1 MNTEISRYLVD
12 ANGDSFSSDTDLQ
25 RLSNNAKVKNTNSGV
40 SYKKVQG
47 TTPGVLVFDKVPFQE
62 GHPDAVL
69 YNSEQSLTSAQ
80 KRQARV
86 NIAAS
91 GPDAVLYSQQT
102 LTSSQKEQA
111 RNNIGALATSDLPV
125 GSKTKKGILQ
135 VGSGINV
142 SSGVISVDNDY
153 IIGLVGGAKP
163 EIKDAI
169 YSEVSVFGTRT
180 SDQESHVGQLYAG
193 SKLYRTTSNT
203 GESYSEDYALVL
215 SDPLSGTWKCI
226 SSSSVTCN
234 KQTSQTSGTSYS
246 FEVRRGSFIKV

>member
-62 GHPDAVL
+62 GH
-69 YNSEQSLTSAQ
+69 
-80 KRQARV
+80 
-86 NIAAS
+86 
-91 GPDAVLYSQQT
+91 PDAVLYSQQT

-193 SKLYRTTSNT
+193 SKLYRTTSKT